1 MTRSGYYESQH
12 DFREHIVHLG
22 GHTAPQDCSMI
33 HTAQPTTATV
43 PATATATNDPGTDD
57 ILASLPVPVVR
68 LLILFSG
75 PLAWA
80 RRALEVVRWR
90 AETQVASWLVVV
102 GWWGVCLGG
111 RAVWR

>member
-1 MTRSGYYESQH
+1 
-12 DFREHIVHLG
+12 
-22 GHTAPQDCSMI
+22 MI
-33 HTAQPTTATV
+33 PTAQPTTATA
-43 PATATATNDPGTDD
+43 PATATATSDPGTDD

-90 AETQVASWLVVV
+90 AESQVTSWVVV
-102 GWWGVCLGG
+102 VAWWAVCLGG
-111 RAVWR
+111 RTVWR